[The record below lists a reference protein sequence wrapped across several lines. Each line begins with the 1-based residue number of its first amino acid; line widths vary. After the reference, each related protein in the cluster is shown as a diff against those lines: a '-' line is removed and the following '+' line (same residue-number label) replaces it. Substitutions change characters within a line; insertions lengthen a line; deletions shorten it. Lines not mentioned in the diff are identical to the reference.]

1 MNNHRNK
8 SYLTHNQ
15 RQELSP
21 DKFTNSMLLSK
32 EEAEELNKLK
42 KPEKITNDLYYK
54 MLDEFKIPYN
64 CDYESIKEK
73 LSQ

>member
-32 EEAEELNKLK
+32 EEVTFINL
-42 KPEKITNDLYYK
+42 KITKIKKNK
-54 MLDEFKIPYN
+54 MK
-64 CDYESIKEK
+64 
-73 LSQ
+73 